1 MASRLVHIMT
11 QTKTNLKGVPPES
24 SPRKPPGRKG
34 EAVSPSPEFGFDS
47 PQEHHEAHC
56 KADLQPDPLSFPAL
70 SGNQVP
76 EPRAVVP
83 TDNLPSPPVPS
94 AEESQIV
101 VAFSQVYRSF
111 RKKCVQELGASH
123 EELLLRA
130 EQSARFL
137 APEFDLQRLTPS
149 TAPQVLAVMEFVV
162 QESPFFKRRHLREAA
177 LVLVAA
183 LYDKHY
189 DLLERMTLLESV
201 EQSYCRL
208 KR

>member
-1 MASRLVHIMT
+1 MT
-11 QTKTNLKGVPPES
+11 QTKTNLKGVPPVS

-34 EAVSPSPEFGFDS
+34 GAVPTSPEFSFDY
-47 PQEHHEAHC
+47 PQEHHEDHC
-56 KADLQPDPLSFPAL
+56 KADLQPDPLSVPAI

-76 EPRAVVP
+76 EPCADAP
-83 TDNLPSPPVPS
+83 NNSASSPPVPS

-101 VAFSQVYRSF
+101 VAFSQMYRSF
-111 RKKCVQELGASH
+111 RKKCVQELGARH

-130 EQSARFL
+130 EQSVRFL
-137 APEFDLQRLTPS
+137 TPEFDLQQLTPS
-149 TAPQVLAVMEFVV
+149 TAIQVLAVLESVV
-162 QESPFFKRRHLREAA
+162 REAPLFKRHHLREAA

-189 DLLERMTLLESV
+189 DLLERLTLLESV